1 MINFNNRTDL
11 ALTLLRVATGIVFI
25 LHGAQKVL
33 GLFGGPGLDG
43 FAQWSATMGIPS
55 WLAYAAA
62 FFELIG
68 GLLLISGF
76 GASMGA
82 LLGACVMAG
91 AIWFVHLDK
100 GFFAQNGGYEYA
112 LLLLI
117 NCIVIFLAYGNC
129 WPMASCSTK
138 GKKDSCC

>member
-1 MINFNNRTDL
+1 MVNFNDRPAL
-11 ALTLLRVATGIVFI
+11 ALTLLRIATGAVFI
-25 LHGAQKVL
+25 AHGAQKVL

-43 FAQWSATMGIPS
+43 FAQWSATLGIPS

-62 FFELIG
+62 FAEFIG
-68 GLLLISGF
+68 GLLLVSGI
-76 GASMGA
+76 GASLGA
-82 LLGACVMAG
+82 LLTAAVMLG

-100 GFFAQNGGYEYA
+100 GFFSQNGGYEYP

-117 NCIVIFLAYGNC
+117 NSAVIFLAYGNC
-129 WPMASCSTK
+129 WPMKACSTK